1 MTSYIYLK
9 NFSLETIKSI
19 TQDYFNTNYPE
30 NTNLTAE
37 ILMKNSRTYFILF
50 NEKLAQEELIDWLN
64 VFYENITPNERQ
76 IILEAYQEINQ
87 IEYKYYLINNDFYAI
102 NSKQEAFKIEDIET
116 LVSTPNQNIEFSR
129 TDIPKKGIHSL
140 AIFSKEIPKTKWWK
154 FWK

>member
-30 NTNLTAE
+30 DTNLTAE

-50 NEKLAQEELIDWLN
+50 NEKLAQEELINWLN
-64 VFYENITPNERQ
+64 IFYENILPNERQ

-87 IEYKYYLINNDFYAI
+87 IEYKYYLINDEFYAI
-102 NSKQEAFKIEDIET
+102 NSKEEDFKIEDKET
-116 LVSTPNQNIEFSR
+116 LVLISDQSVEFSK
-129 TDIPKKGIHSL
+129 TDIPEKGIHSL
-140 AIFSKEIPKTKWWK
+140 AIFSKEIPKTKWWQ